1 MRMVLIMDRWLLLCC
16 VLLVSL
22 MGLVACEGVPEE
34 HAEVVIERDLADIQ
48 ERDTLVALVAFNS
61 TSYFLYRGE
70 PLGYEYELLQDFAE
84 AHDVVLKTRVVR
96 TRDSL
101 FTLLNRGDGD
111 IVAARLT
118 QTDTARVA
126 YTTALYETDPV
137 VVQREAPRANEVMDP
152 EATEPLPDKAP
163 PVARNL
169 LPDSLTFSAR
179 LITRP
184 SELAGEEVHVQ
195 RETALEDRLIELSDQ
210 ITGDIIVV
218 EVDSDTNAEKLVRE
232 VSLSEINLAVAPENV
247 AKLQE
252 EYYNNII
259 VLPTIGP
266 PQEVVWAV
274 RRTSPALLD
283 TLNAWMQAEENQQR
297 FTRLYDK
304 YFTDRNGYRERV
316 QSEYLTSETGVLCPY
331 DALLQQ
337 YADSIGWDWLLLGSQ
352 MYQESRFKPQARSWA
367 GAQGLMQLMPPTA
380 RQFGVSNPNDPE
392 DNVRGATK
400 FIEWLTN
407 YWDDIILDENE
418 RLKFILASYNTGH
431 GHVEDA
437 RRLAEKYGD
446 DPNVWEEVAY
456 WLLQKSKE
464 SVYEDPVVKYGF
476 ARGLEPVMY
485 VSHILERYEHYRQ
498 FVVPEA

>member
-1 MRMVLIMDRWLLLCC
+1 MLYCLLFA
-16 VLLVSL
+16 SL
-22 MGLVACEGVPEE
+22 GGLVACESELPPEI
-34 HAEVVIERDLADIQ
+34 VIERDLADIQ
-48 ERDTLVALVAFNS
+48 ERDTLLALVAYNS

-96 TRDSL
+96 NRDSL
-101 FTLLNRGDGD
+101 FTMLNRGDGD

-126 YTTALYETDPV
+126 YTTALYKTDPV
-137 VVQREAPRANEVMDP
+137 VVQREAPRANQVVGP
-152 EATEPLPDKAP
+152 EAAEPLPEKAP

-184 SELAGEEVHVQ
+184 TELAGEEVHVQ
-195 RETALEDRLIELSDQ
+195 RETAYEDRLVELSDQ

-232 VSLSEINLAVAPENV
+232 VSRAKINLAVAPENV

-252 EYYNNII
+252 DYYRNII

-274 RRTSPALLD
+274 RRTSSVLQD
-283 TLNAWMQAEENQQR
+283 TLNAWIKAKENQQHFAR
-297 FTRLYDK
+297 VYTK
-304 YFTDRNGYRERV
+304 YFKDRNGYRERV
-316 QSEYLTSETGVLCPY
+316 QSEYLTSETGVLSPY
-331 DALLQQ
+331 DPLLQQ

-352 MYQESRFKPQARSWA
+352 MYQESRFKPRARSWA

-380 RQFGVSNPNDPE
+380 RQFGVRNPNDPE

-407 YWDDIILDENE
+407 YWDDIIVDEEE

-485 VSHILERYEHYRQ
+485 VNHILERYDHYRQ